1 MKKILITGCKG
12 FIGRHLVR
20 SLENEFE
27 ILGYDLGYNQE
38 KLIEFCE
45 SADCIIH
52 LAGLMRSDDIKAIY
66 DVNYGLTAEICS
78 ILLTSDN
85 KSKII
90 LASSRHSGSESD
102 YGKSKFMAEKAVL
115 AMQEMLNNELYV
127 YRLPNLFGPGARPN
141 YGSVVATWCN
151 NAQKGL
157 GLEISDSDI
166 EMSLYYVD
174 DLINDFKKI
183 IKVGSKK
190 IIHEN
195 FPTTKIKLGDL
206 KFIIEQFALGK
217 AIDDFQKYDKK
228 FITNLY
234 KTYRSYGG
242 E

>member
-12 FIGRHLVR
+12 FIGRHLAQ

-27 ILGYDLGYNQE
+27 ILGYDLDCNQE
-38 KLIEFCE
+38 KLREFCE

-78 ILLTSDN
+78 ILLTSGN

-90 LASSRHSGSESD
+90 LASSRHSGIGSD

-157 GLEISDSDI
+157 GLEISDPNI
-166 EMSLYYVD
+166 EMDLYYID
-174 DLINDFKKI
+174 DLIDDFKKI
-183 IKVGSKK
+183 IKVGSEKT
-190 IIHEN
+190 IHEN
-195 FPTTKIKLGDL
+195 FSTVKIKLGDL
-206 KFIIEQFALGK
+206 KFIIEQFAFGK
-217 AIDDFQKYDKK
+217 GVDNFQKYDKK
-228 FITNLY
+228 FITNLH
-234 KTYRSYGG
+234 KTYRSY
-242 E
+242 EDK